1 MTPMHFRPL
10 RIWPTTA
17 SSTHHFPL
25 GFILQHCIT
34 YNYPT
39 YYSDSWYH
47 SFMLFYLRSLFLSQ
61 FTWPSIHI
69 LPSKPSSDII
79 SSNKLPLTF
88 SAKRNNHFFTLC
100 ALNLLPL
107 IYRFHH
113 IMNDLFISSPLPWAS
128 QSQAGFILVLC
139 AF

>member
-1 MTPMHFRPL
+1 MHFRPL

-25 GFILQHCIT
+25 GFILQQCIT
-34 YNYPT
+34 YNYPYILLIHDT
-39 YYSDSWYH
+39 IPLSYSTWEVFSYPNLPH
-47 SFMLFYLRSLFLSQ
+47 QVFIFFLQNPVQILSPP
-61 FTWPSIHI
+61 TSSPWPSQ
-69 LPSKPSSDII
+69 K
-79 SSNKLPLTF
+79 
-88 SAKRNNHFFTLC
+88 KRNNHFFTLC

-113 IMNDLFISSPLPWAS
+113 IMNDLFINSPLPWAS
-128 QSQAGFILVLC
+128 WSQAGFILVLC